1 MPQLTALLQV
11 ALLLSAVPA
20 QYLLSRWTSGTAA
33 QRSLATQGIL
43 DTWKW
48 VRESYLNMAVWG
60 DWLRSWMSSIPF
72 FGEEE
77 EMDMGR
83 AMQEAFA
90 LEMLMHNNDQGYF
103 GVSEEPRSPRPE
115 YVLHRVGEVVMET
128 QNHMVGVIVGWD
140 TGLRAPTEWIK
151 RKQYTDSE
159 VKKLEDTPH
168 YRILFSG
175 QDQSSLMIGY
185 IPQTAVHRFEGYQP
199 DIPTLGNYFYHFDG
213 KRFVMQEWLKE
224 RYPED

>member
-1 MPQLTALLQV
+1 MPQLTAALQV

-43 DTWKW
+43 DTLKW
-48 VRESYLNMAVWG
+48 VKESYLNMAVWE
-60 DWLRSWMSSIPF
+60 DWLNSWFLSK
-72 FGEEE
+72 EE
-77 EMDMGR
+77 EMDFR
-83 AMQEAFA
+83 QA
-90 LEMLMHNNDQGYF
+90 LEETFSLELMMQNNDQGYF

-115 YVLHRVGEVVMET
+115 YVLHRVGEVIMET
-128 QNHMVGVIVGWD
+128 QNNMVGVIVGWD
-140 TGLRAPTEWIK
+140 TGLRAPPQWIK
-151 RKQYTDSE
+151 RKKYTDSE
-159 VKKLEDTPH
+159 VQKLEDTPH

-175 QDQSSLMIGY
+175 PDQSSLLIGY
-185 IPQTAVHRFEGYQP
+185 IPQTAIHRFDGLQP